1 MGDMILSCHGF
12 SKLDDLCNFV
22 NRYKITKD
30 KIQTILFK
38 DGDVYKYVLI
48 YWEGGAGNGN

>member
-38 DGDVYKYVLI
+38 DGYVYKYVLI
-48 YWEGGAGNGN
+48 YWEGGTGDG